1 MKRYIEHYINRY
13 GNAIKACRMSHTFIG
28 AFIMNKDFM
37 VTVLALLLVT
47 AVSVIALMWVGY
59 WVAQGIRLAGGLV
72 V

>member
-1 MKRYIEHYINRY
+1 
-13 GNAIKACRMSHTFIG
+13 
-28 AFIMNKDFM
+28 MNKDFM